1 VERKGGFVHFKF
13 HPESRIDPMKLMAL
27 VQANAHAQFTPAGV
41 LRIPSPHHD
50 PAQLLDA
57 LDRQLQALA

>member
-1 VERKGGFVHFKF
+1 
-13 HPESRIDPMKLMAL
+13 